1 MSTRKK
7 SRSKKR
13 RSNATG
19 NPLELT
25 ARDREMDRVIT
36 SPICGKIVKCL
47 IEKGPMTQTEIARE
61 IDAAPAS
68 ARYHLLKLVKVGTVV
83 RDGDRPGPKG
93 ITEKL
98 YEIAT
103 EGDDSTLTITKLSE
117 TQQDIEE
124 RMFAELNESIRVANR
139 ILAKESRCSW
149 GMNNFSL
156 ELTGREMMEVS
167 VALNKLAGGLR
178 KKYSGKR
185 RRKSKAKRKW
195 VRLYL
200 AALPEHPPAEERVLG
215 EDDPN
220 WFVDLGE

>member
-1 MSTRKK
+1 MSA
-7 SRSKKR
+7 SKKR
-13 RSNATG
+13 RNARPPE
-19 NPLELT
+19 NPLEVT
-25 ARDREMDRVIT
+25 ARDREFDRIVA

-103 EGDDSTLTITKLSE
+103 EGDDSVLTVTKLSE
-117 TQQDIEE
+117 SRQDMEE
-124 RMFAELNESIRVANR
+124 RMFAELGESVRVANR
-139 ILAKESRCSW
+139 ILAKESRRSW
-149 GMNNFSL
+149 GMTNFSL
-156 ELTGREMMEVS
+156 ELSGREMMELS
-167 VALNKLAGGLR
+167 VAFNKLVIGLR

-185 RRKSKAKRKW
+185 RRNSKTERRW
-195 VRLYL
+195 VRVYL
-200 AALPEHPPAEERVLG
+200 AALPEHPPAEERMLG

-220 WFVDLGE
+220 WFVDLEG